1 MKGRYNHYKQGLM
14 MKLTITIVLST
25 LSLLSYSQNLID
37 TSISKRINEKLI
49 QAIQCEESVLTMDS
63 IIKTLD
69 LDVKALE
76 AQIDSRGEAM
86 EIIMVKHDVCQIESN
101 HQLGEIMIL
110 EQSNEELT
118 KAKRKWQLGSG
129 GLALLLLIVL
139 L

>member
-1 MKGRYNHYKQGLM
+1 
-14 MKLTITIVLST
+14 
-25 LSLLSYSQNLID
+25 
-37 TSISKRINEKLI
+37 
-49 QAIQCEESVLTMDS
+49 MDS

-86 EIIMVKHDVCQIESN
+86 EIIMVKHDVCQIKSN

-110 EQSNEELT
+110 EQSNEEL
-118 KAKRKWQLGSG
+118 KKSRKKWMIGSG
-129 GLALLLLIVL
+129 GLGLLLILVL